1 MRETRRD
8 HPFARNT
15 FRSNA
20 GLADPSAS
28 PRLQTEKSFEI
39 EQVTDIR
46 DIDPEWDD
54 EDIDVRTL

>member
-8 HPFARNT
+8 HLFARNN
-15 FRSNA
+15 FRSNT
-20 GLADPSAS
+20 GLADSSAS

-46 DIDPEWDD
+46 EIDPEWDD